1 MSEEQPVAPPVGQPV
16 AQPRRRRWLPLMLAG
31 TLAALAIGTGAA
43 LAVITDEDEP
53 PADLS
58 AVVVYDDLP
67 TTHVTEPHAYEQA
80 PPPGG
85 PHFPAWLE
93 CGVYADPVP
102 DEMAVHD
109 LEHGTFWFA
118 YDPDALS
125 DGEIDRLAAALPDNG
140 IMAPYVDPSAP
151 VVVTV
156 WERQLALTGVD
167 DPRLALFLAEYAGGT
182 TAPEPMA
189 SCAGGITESE
199 ISAFL
204 GDVQPS

>member
-1 MSEEQPVAPPVGQPV
+1 MN
-16 AQPRRRRWLPLMLAG
+16 
-31 TLAALAIGTGAA
+31 
-43 LAVITDEDEP
+43 EP
-53 PADLS
+53 
-58 AVVVYDDLP
+58 Y
-67 TTHVTEPHAYEQA
+67 AYQQS

-109 LEHGTFWFA
+109 LEHGAFWFA
-118 YDPDALS
+118 YDPEALS
-125 DGEIDRLAAALPDNG
+125 DDEIQQLASALPDNG
-140 IMAPYVDPSAP
+140 IMAPYADLSAP

-167 DPRLALFLAEYAGGT
+167 DPRLPLFLTEYAGGT

-189 SCAGGITESE
+189 SCAGGITEE
-199 ISAFL
+199 RDL
-204 GDVQPS
+204 GVPRRRAALLTERKIDGVRNLQLPNR